1 MVVGDGKRGTGG
13 GRPKVDSVAPLRV
26 VTSQGVEVAI
36 EIVER
41 KGQQVG
47 RIPGL
52 KDIYITD
59 EGRVLREGQQGWVE
73 HADLITSLGAVGLKL
88 SDKVSKAGL
97 GNMVKVAI
105 RF

>member
-1 MVVGDGKRGTGG
+1 MAVGDGKRGTGG

-26 VTSQGVEVAI
+26 VTQGVEVAI

-41 KGQQVG
+41 KGKQIG

-73 HADLITSLGAVGLKL
+73 HADLITWLGAVGLKL